1 MKGTSRQVFD
11 LFFHSKTRDGIE
23 KQSKVNEIAASTQN
37 PILKVRQHKFRG
49 EKSKAFFS
57 SFFLTVWYDA
67 VPLTQPHSTA
77 PHRRILEKKKS
88 APHRTIKTNKNT
100 PHSTAP

>member
-67 VPLTQPHSTA
+67 VPLNTTSQHRTAPQDSRKKKISTA
-77 PHRRILEKKKS
+77 PHHK
-88 APHRTIKTNKNT
+88 NK
-100 PHSTAP
+100 